1 MKDNKFLSVIAAAAV
16 VLVLGVAANAI
27 AQGQGYGYGHGTGM
41 GRGIGY
47 GHGGGMGYSGMGYG
61 TGMGTGMG
69 YGMGI
74 TGEQQTAMHDV
85 MLQYREAK
93 FESMTAVQ
101 DARYNLDT
109 LINSDTAT
117 IEEIREART
126 QLTEAQDNAQ
136 KLHNQIFE
144 DIKEA
149 LPLEQ
154 QESFNQ
160 QTPGQQTPGGFG
172 SGPGWMHQ
180 SEGGLN

>member
-1 MKDNKFLSVIAAAAV
+1 MKGIKFLSVIAAAAV
-16 VLVLGVAANAI
+16 LLVLGVAADAI
-27 AQGQGYGYGHGTGM
+27 GQGWGYGMGHGAGM
-41 GRGIGY
+41 GRGM
-47 GHGGGMGYSGMGYG
+47 GHGAGMGGGMGV
-61 TGMGTGMG
+61 
-69 YGMGI
+69 

-93 FESMTAVQ
+93 FDAMKAVQ

-109 LINSDTAT
+109 VINSDTAT

-126 QLTEAQDNAQ
+126 QLTEAQDNVQ
-136 KLHNQIFE
+136 ELHNQIFE

-149 LPLEQ
+149 LPPEQ

-160 QTPGQQTPGGFG
+160 RTPGGFG
-172 SGPGWMHQ
+172 GGPGWMHR